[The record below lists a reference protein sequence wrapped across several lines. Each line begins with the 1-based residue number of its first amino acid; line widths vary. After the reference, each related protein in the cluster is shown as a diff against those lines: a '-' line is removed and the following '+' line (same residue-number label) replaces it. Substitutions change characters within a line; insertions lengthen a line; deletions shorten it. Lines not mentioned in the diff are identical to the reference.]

1 MNLHQHVVA
10 SSCSWE
16 TNSLAAMS
24 HPLVSLQHTVLFSYT
39 NASQKRK
46 RICTTI
52 QGELFSEKC
61 TISHDDFWSKTAAMR
76 SSVTWRHHNMLVTF
90 NLPSRTFFHL
100 LLKRKGWRP
109 STCSGMKS
117 CLVSMPTTGALCI

>member
-1 MNLHQHVVA
+1 MNMLL
-10 SSCSWE
+10 SSCLWG
-16 TNSLAAMS
+16 TNSLAVMS
-24 HPLVSLQHTVLFSYT
+24 SLLLAYNIQYYFPSLTRHK
-39 NASQKRK
+39 NKNK

-76 SSVTWRHHNMLVTF
+76 SSVTWRHHNMLVPF

-109 STCSGMKS
+109 SICSGMKS